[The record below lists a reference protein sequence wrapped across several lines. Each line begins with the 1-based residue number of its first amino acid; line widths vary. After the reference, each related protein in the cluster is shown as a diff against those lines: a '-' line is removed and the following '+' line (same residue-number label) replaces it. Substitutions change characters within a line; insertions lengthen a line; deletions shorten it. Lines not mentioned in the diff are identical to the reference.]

1 MRFVGDVETGGL
13 HGVRTAV
20 CDLGERSVG
29 LRDPGTLER
38 KRTAQVFLRAP
49 RLRLRSR
56 DGGAGVPKGRNRR
69 GFRQVR
75 LPELRGLGGARVGH
89 HVSVGHVAGDG
100 RRGVDHRARVSGLCD
115 CSVIPRPSGGEVAR
129 ALQCCGE
136 HRLFDDGH
144 AGGHV
149 LIVRRR
155 ALTVG
160 PRVHV
165 GVGRVTLFRYGR
177 GYGWVLGGAGPVL
190 GELRM
195 VGLCGVARAHR
206 GGHHGGVDRYGAR
219 ADALDDLGQ
228 VGGDDDGVSSASASG
243 AGDREVRVVDKGA
256 GEHADHERVVGG
268 RVARHSPRGPPRL
281 THRHVVG
288 GGGSVIEIG
297 DGVGCQC
304 KRGRA
309 VGHRG
314 GDGRVGHAPRAQ

>member
-1 MRFVGDVETGGL
+1 MSGL
-13 HGVRTAV
+13 LD
-20 CDLGERSVG
+20 CC
-29 LRDPGTLER
+29 
-38 KRTAQVFLRAP
+38 
-49 RLRLRSR
+49 
-56 DGGAGVPKGRNRR
+56 
-69 GFRQVR
+69 
-75 LPELRGLGGARVGH
+75 
-89 HVSVGHVAGDG
+89 DG
-100 RRGVDHRARVSGLCD
+100 R
-115 CSVIPRPSGGEVAR
+115 CSVVAR
-129 ALQCCGE
+129 ARQCCGE

-314 GDGRVGHAPRAQ
+314 GDGRVGRAPRAQYGPVGRSAVVPALQERAARVGGGDATCLQRGVVRSGRHPRDHGVGRGVGRGKPELGVDDAAVPDRPVHRVRGGEHGDPADGVRAGNVHVVPGGVARPAVREVGH